1 MKKSKTTQYVH
12 HAIRIFTGL
21 FFLGVFTSK
30 FEIGV
35 SGLNNPD
42 VFTPEGWAFITA
54 IKEIRYLFPFIGIVG
69 LISGLAILAN
79 RYVAIAA
86 IIMIPITLNFEL
98 FHIFLGFPLD
108 SAFHI
113 IRHLPSIVI
122 FASNLYMLYSERWR
136 FAALLKP

>member
-86 IIMIPITLNFEL
+86 IIMIPITLFE
-98 FHIFLGFPLD
+98 
-108 SAFHI
+108 
-113 IRHLPSIVI
+113 SIH
-122 FASNLYMLYSERWR
+122 
-136 FAALLKP
+136 ALQRALAVCCAIKTINVVEIVGKGRIK